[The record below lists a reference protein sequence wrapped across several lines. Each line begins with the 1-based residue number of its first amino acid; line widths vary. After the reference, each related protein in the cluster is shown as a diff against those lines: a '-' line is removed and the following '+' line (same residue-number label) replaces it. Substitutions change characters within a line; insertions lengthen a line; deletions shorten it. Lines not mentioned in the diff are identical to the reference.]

1 MAKVFNHKTRILT
14 AQVWDGKSEN
24 PVPAI
29 EITPGIASWLEVM
42 QKLSRVFNENTEE
55 YDQLFDP
62 DFVQRVCQIAFE
74 DAVWD
79 KSTVVDHA
87 YKVLYRLIAKQIVKS
102 VISRPEP
109 DALLSAASFQ
119 ASVEAVMNN
128 NGMSVDEAI
137 SVVNQRILIQKIGQL
152 VLELSE

>member
-1 MAKVFNHKTRILT
+1 MAKVFNRKTRILT

-29 EITPGIASWLEVM
+29 EITPDIASWLEVM
-42 QKLSRVFNENTEE
+42 QKLSRVFNDETEE

-62 DFVQRVCQIAFE
+62 DFVQMVGKIAFE

-79 KSTVVDHA
+79 KSTDVDHV
-87 YKVLYRLIAKQIVKS
+87 YKTLLCIIAKQIVKS

-109 DALLSAASFQ
+109 DALLSEAAFR
-119 ASVEAVMNN
+119 ASVEAVMSN

-137 SVVNQRILIQKIGQL
+137 SVVNQRILIQKIGKL